1 MYGGESGRRQ
11 LALLMEIPGYKI
23 IDTLGEGGMA
33 TVYLAIQESFEREVA
48 LKVMSSNLLK
58 DPSFGERF
66 LREARIV
73 SRLIHPNIVTVYDV
87 GVHEG
92 HHYLSMEYVPGQ
104 DLKECRYELNLLQ
117 ALSVVKDVA
126 RALDYAGRK
135 GYVHRDVKPENIML
149 HSEDMRAVLMDFGIA
164 RTTDMASGM
173 TLTGTTMGTPH
184 YMSPEQAK
192 GARVDPRSDIYS
204 LGVVLFELLAGFVP
218 YDADSAVAVGIMHVS
233 EAVPK
238 LPSHLAIFQP
248 VIDRALAKKS
258 DERYQLASELIADLD
273 ALAEADIA
281 EALRQQE
288 ALPEVQTVDA
298 SATTMVSSP
307 ALASVT
313 KTGSQEAVSA
323 REGFSVNMGD
333 SIGGY
338 DQSPTEVPR
347 RGGSGFI
354 ALLILL
360 ALAAGAWYGWQS
372 GWLEKIVATV
382 TNEQPSSP
390 VRPVVSAPA
399 QEAVTYP
406 LAADPQVLLQSDDI
420 DSEKRQRVAEAD
432 QQQLQDEQP
441 SYSLPDPD
449 PALLELQE
457 QIAAAQAEEVAQA
470 AEVTRLLAVAQE
482 HFAAGRLLTPKEGN
496 ALASYRALQTLQAD
510 SAEASAGIKRIE
522 QALIEQIES
531 LINHQQL
538 DEAGLLLASARQHY
552 PQSQPLLGLR
562 LSLEQAQDAASRPKV
577 GQLRVSAQSLSE
589 IPAQQQ
595 PFIVPDRVIYL
606 AFDYRNFSG
615 NASVVQAVL
624 YDSGRSIRI
633 AQVPVIVDGMQGQ
646 RFFRIERPVEGFA
659 KGRYH
664 VDLLFEDEALDSVT
678 FEVDSR

>member
-406 LAADPQVLLQSDDI
+406 LASDPQVLLQSDDI

-432 QQQLQDEQP
+432 QQQLHDEQP

-449 PALLELQE
+449 PVLLELQE
-457 QIAAAQAEEVAQA
+457 QIAAAQAEEEAQA
-470 AEVTRLLAVAQE
+470 AEMTRLLAVAQE

-510 SAEASAGIKRIE
+510 NAEASAGIKRIE

-531 LINHQQL
+531 LLNHQQL
-538 DEAGLLLASARQHY
+538 DQAGLLLASARQHY